1 MAREMKDSGVEWI
14 GEIPREWEVK
24 RVKSCISDRTAG
36 NWGED
41 EKNNEDD
48 FICIRVADF
57 DYERM
62 RIKKANNYTKRNY
75 NKAIV
80 KKLLL
85 KENDILI
92 EKSGGGE
99 KTPVGRTI
107 IFKEKFPALYANFI
121 ERLRVNFNIVNPM
134 FLQYLFV
141 TFYKNKYILN
151 YIKQTTGIQ
160 NLDITSML
168 ANERVVLP
176 PLEEQEKIANYLD
189 KKVSDIDL
197 IIEKTKATIEDY
209 KKYKHSI
216 ITEAVTKGINP
227 NVEMKDSGI
236 EWIGEIPREWEVKKL
251 SEYFFQVKNKNS
263 NLEEKNLLSLSY
275 GKIIRKDINKTDGL
289 LPENFSNYNIID
301 KGDIVLRL
309 TDLQN
314 DHKSLRVGLCN
325 EKGIITSAYITLRIR
340 KPQPT
345 SYFYNY
351 IHTYDIHK
359 GFYGMGDGV
368 RQSLTYDG
376 LKSFKIILPS
386 LEEQNQIV
394 EYIDKKISEID
405 TLITKKEVLIVELE
419 EYKKSLIYECVT
431 GKKEVNENV

>member
-14 GEIPREWEVK
+14 GEIPREWEVGK
-24 RVKSCISDRTAG
+24 VKNCFVRKNEKAKQENPIILSLARSGVKIRDIST
-36 NWGED
+36 GEGQIA
-41 EKNNEDD
+41 ESY
-48 FICIRVADF
+48 F
-57 DYERM
+57 
-62 RIKKANNYTKRNY
+62 NY
-75 NKAIV
+75 NPVEKGD
-80 KKLLL
+80 LL
-85 KENDILI
+85 I
-92 EKSGGGE
+92 
-99 KTPVGRTI
+99 
-107 IFKEKFPALYANFI
+107 
-121 ERLRVNFNIVNPM
+121 NPM
-134 FLQYLFV
+134 DLYSGANCSVSKVCGVISPAYINLKSINGNNSTYYDYYFKTQYWSMVFLAHGKGVSFDNRWTLNTETLF
-141 TFYKNKYILN
+141 N
-151 YIKQTTGIQ
+151 YFIPI
-160 NLDITSML
+160 
-168 ANERVVLP
+168 P

-251 SEYFFQVKNKNS
+251 SKYFFQVKNKNS

>member
-14 GEIPREWEVK
+14 GEIPREWEV
-24 RVKSCISDRTAG
+24 VKLKSYFSFEKGKNASMYTQEYIG
-36 NWGED
+36 QNIGE
-41 EKNNEDD
+41 
-48 FICIRVADF
+48 FPV
-57 DYERM
+57 YSGQ
-62 RIKKANNYTKRNY
+62 T
-75 NKAIV
+75 
-80 KKLLL
+80 
-85 KENDILI
+85 ENDGIMGKINSYDYDIEECLFTTTVGAKVMTPKILKGKFNLSQNCLI
-92 EKSGGGE
+92 MKREKECNIKFFYYMLLPLFSYEKSLIPNYMQPSLRME
-99 KTPVGRTI
+99 DLRRY
-107 IFKEKFPALYANFI
+107 KF
-121 ERLRVNFNIVNPM
+121 
-134 FLQYLFV
+134 
-141 TFYKNKYILN
+141 YIP
-151 YIKQTTGIQ
+151 
-160 NLDITSML
+160 S
-168 ANERVVLP
+168 
-176 PLEEQEKIANYLD
+176 LEEQEKIANYLN

-209 KKYKHSI
+209 KKYKQSI

-275 GKIIRKDINKTDGL
+275 GKIIKKDINKTDGL
-289 LPENFSNYNIID
+289 LPENFSNYNIIN

-376 LKSFKIILPS
+376 LKSFKIILPP
-386 LEEQNQIV
+386 LEEQNQIA
-394 EYIDKKISEID
+394 EYLDKKTSEID
-405 TLITKKEVLIVELE
+405 ILITKKEALIAELE

-431 GKKEVNENV
+431 GKKEIK

>member
-14 GEIPREWEVK
+14 GEIPKEWEVVKLK
-24 RVKSCISDRTAG
+24 RIVELYVGNSIKDEEKSKYLDNINAIPYISTKDIDIANSTINYENG
-36 NWGED
+36 MYTKIGDSN
-41 EKNNEDD
+41 
-48 FICIRVADF
+48 FRVA
-57 DYERM
+57 
-62 RIKKANNYTKRNY
+62 KKDSILLCIEGGSAGRKISYLLQDVSFV
-75 NKAIV
+75 NKLCCFEGKINV
-80 KKLLL
+80 RKKFLYYFLKSESFKSEFFLNISGLIGGVSQNLL
-85 KENDILI
+85 K
-92 EKSGGGE
+92 
-99 KTPVGRTI
+99 
-107 IFKEKFPALYANFI
+107 NF
-121 ERLRVNFNIVNPM
+121 F
-134 FLQYLFV
+134 
-141 TFYKNKYILN
+141 
-151 YIKQTTGIQ
+151 TT
-160 NLDITSML
+160 
-168 ANERVVLP
+168 LP
-176 PLEEQEKIANYLD
+176 SLEEQEKIANYLD

-209 KKYKHSI
+209 KKYKQSI

>member
-14 GEIPREWEVK
+14 GEIPREWEVGK
-24 RVKSCISDRTAG
+24 VKNCFVRKNEKAKQENPIILSLARSGVKIRDIST
-36 NWGED
+36 GEGQIA
-41 EKNNEDD
+41 ESY
-48 FICIRVADF
+48 F
-57 DYERM
+57 
-62 RIKKANNYTKRNY
+62 NY
-75 NKAIV
+75 NPVEKGD
-80 KKLLL
+80 LL
-85 KENDILI
+85 I
-92 EKSGGGE
+92 
-99 KTPVGRTI
+99 
-107 IFKEKFPALYANFI
+107 
-121 ERLRVNFNIVNPM
+121 NPM
-134 FLQYLFV
+134 DLYSGANCSVSKVCGVISPAYINLKSINGNNSTYYDYYFKTQYWSMVFFAHGKGVSFDNRWTLNTETLF
-141 TFYKNKYILN
+141 N
-151 YIKQTTGIQ
+151 YFIPI
-160 NLDITSML
+160 
-168 ANERVVLP
+168 P

-325 EKGIITSAYITLRIR
+325 E
-340 KPQPT
+340 
-345 SYFYNY
+345 
-351 IHTYDIHK
+351 
-359 GFYGMGDGV
+359 
-368 RQSLTYDG
+368 
-376 LKSFKIILPS
+376 
-386 LEEQNQIV
+386 
-394 EYIDKKISEID
+394 
-405 TLITKKEVLIVELE
+405 
-419 EYKKSLIYECVT
+419 
-431 GKKEVNENV
+431 

>member
-14 GEIPREWEVK
+14 GEIPREWEVGK
-24 RVKSCISDRTAG
+24 VKNCFVRKNEKAKQENPIILSLARSGVKIRDIST
-36 NWGED
+36 GEGQIA
-41 EKNNEDD
+41 ESY
-48 FICIRVADF
+48 F
-57 DYERM
+57 
-62 RIKKANNYTKRNY
+62 NY
-75 NKAIV
+75 NPVEKGD
-80 KKLLL
+80 LL
-85 KENDILI
+85 I
-92 EKSGGGE
+92 
-99 KTPVGRTI
+99 
-107 IFKEKFPALYANFI
+107 
-121 ERLRVNFNIVNPM
+121 NPM
-134 FLQYLFV
+134 DLYSGANCSVSKVCGVISPAYINLKSINGNNSTYYDYYFKTQYWSMVFFAHGKGVSFDNRWTLNTETLF
-141 TFYKNKYILN
+141 N
-151 YIKQTTGIQ
+151 YFIPI
-160 NLDITSML
+160 
-168 ANERVVLP
+168 P

-251 SEYFFQVKNKNS
+251 SKYFFQVKNKNS